1 MEVVSDNQVRPRLLM
16 NAGSVSESQQ
26 LICGVRSFVPGS
38 HARVPHVFPPYGQRR
53 GLPSSLCSD
62 TCLWMVVQILNSAT
76 RGDTLFRGA
85 GMGVLPQTSVMPS
98 FS

>member
-1 MEVVSDNQVRPRLLM
+1 MEVVSDNQV
-16 NAGSVSESQQ
+16 AGLVSESQQ
-26 LICGVRSFVPGS
+26 LICGVRSFVP
-38 HARVPHVFPPYGQRR
+38 RVPCESPHVFPPYGQRR

-62 TCLWMVVQILNSAT
+62 TCLWMVVQFLNSAI

-85 GMGVLPQTSVMPS
+85 GMGVLPQTAVMVS